1 MLEFQSLCIS
11 QTIDSPTISSTEA
24 VSSESAVDPQEG
36 NQVLEDNVR
45 LWEEGWRER
54 YYQVKFHVDHD
65 HLEEKCRAIVQD
77 YTRGLQWVLQYYYHG
92 VPSWDW

>member
-1 MLEFQSLCIS
+1 MF
-11 QTIDSPTISSTEA
+11 DYGRK
-24 VSSESAVDPQEG
+24 VGV
-36 NQVLEDNVR
+36 NVIIK
-45 LWEEGWRER
+45 
-54 YYQVKFHVDHD
+54 VKFHVDHD